1 MIETKFEIYPD
12 GMEAYVVYEDGKAMR
27 SWCTRSCDYAATNAS
42 EYAKEL
48 RDRRE
53 REAIEAHNEHVSLRG
68 IDAVNEMARI
78 SQSTGQYDLDRGGD

>member
-1 MIETKFEIYPD
+1 MITTKFEVHPD
-12 GMEAYVVYEDGKAMR
+12 GMEYCVVYEDGKPMR

-42 EYAKEL
+42 EYAQEL

-53 REAIEAHNEHVSLRG
+53 KEAIEAHDKHVSLRG

-78 SQSTGQYDLDRGGD
+78 SQSTGQYDTDWGND